1 LGYNGKPEYLINQ
14 KCILNMKKLFLLFL
28 IGSGILTGCSKIL
41 DQNPQSSLNATT
53 AFTTP
58 DAINAGILGIYSAMQ
73 SSAYYGTDYTLLTD
87 LEADNLDHTGSYPTY
102 QEVKNRLI
110 SPDNTNT
117 TGIWNQI
124 YNGINRANN
133 VISSSQKITDKSFD
147 KNAALA
153 EAQFLRAFMY
163 FDLMRFFGGTPSGY
177 YSPTGQGIP
186 LVLTPTYTA
195 ADAAAKPRVSAQ
207 AVFSQILNDLNFA
220 IANLPA
226 SADLGRATQFAAIA
240 TKARIELYLNQ
251 FDSAAILASQVITQ
265 YSGATVN
272 GGLCPSYAA
281 IYSQKNQLPESIFE
295 LQFSTTN
302 QNGLYFYYF
311 GRDEVASSA
320 SLGNAHEPG
329 DNRLPVNYYQGTDA
343 SGNSVNATL
352 KYVLAD
358 GTNNIMLIR
367 LSEMYLIHAEGVL
380 NGSGADI
387 ITAQN
392 DLNTVRNRAGL
403 ANTTAATVQDLETA
417 ILNENRVE
425 FPHEAHR
432 WFDLRRTGLAA
443 STFNMADSTKVLWP
457 IPQYEVLTSGNV
469 IIQNPG
475 Y

>member
-1 LGYNGKPEYLINQ
+1 
-14 KCILNMKKLFLLFL
+14 MKKIFLIFLLC
-28 IGSGILTGCSKIL
+28 SGILAGCTKIL
-41 DQNPQSSLNATT
+41 DQKPQSSLDAIT

-58 DAINAGILGIYSAMQ
+58 DAINAGILGIYSSMQ
-73 SSAYYGTDYTLLTD
+73 SSAYYGTDYTILAD

-133 VISSSQKITDKSFD
+133 VIASSQKIKDPAFD
-147 KNAALA
+147 KNSALA

-177 YSPTGQGIP
+177 SSPTGQGIP

-195 ADAAAKPRVSAQ
+195 ADAASKPRSSAQ
-207 AVFSQILNDLNFA
+207 AVFAQILSDLDFS

-226 SADLGRATQFAAIA
+226 SADLGRATQNAAIA
-240 TKARIELYLNQ
+240 TKARVELYLNQ
-251 FDSAAILASQVITQ
+251 FDSAAALAEQIISQ
-265 YSGATVN
+265 YSGASSN
-272 GGLCPSYAA
+272 GGLTNSYAA

-295 LQFSTTN
+295 LQFSATN

-311 GRDEVASSA
+311 GRDEVASSS
-320 SLGNAHEPG
+320 SLANAYETG
-329 DNRLPVNYYQGTDA
+329 DTRLPVNYYQGTDA

-352 KYVLAD
+352 KYVLPD

-367 LSEMYLIHAEGVL
+367 LSEIYLIHAEAVL
-380 NGSGADI
+380 KGSAADMA
-387 ITAQN
+387 TAQN
-392 DLNTVRNRAGL
+392 DLNVVRNRAGL
-403 ANTTAATVQDLETA
+403 GNTTAATIPDLETA

-443 STFNMADSTKVLWP
+443 STFNMTDSTKVLWP
-457 IPQYEVLTSGNV
+457 IPQYEVLTSGN
-469 IIQNPG
+469 IITQNPG